1 MIGNDKT
8 SSIHIPDGM
17 LATIYKNND
26 YSPPYFNLTESIG
39 QHDLAGLYMDNRI
52 SGISVSNVP
61 IEGYSEHCVIIKRR
75 KLPLVDIF
83 SQYWDDPTYPNK
95 QVLLSFDIND
105 KSDFMVELSLGPIIW
120 FSKKEVIIFDSNNN
134 EPLVFLIHPDANRF
148 VLLFH
153 LNNNNIAVDYM
164 EGRGTEQIA
173 LSPTITLANA
183 PFDRPIE
190 TSAIII
196 NNTGESPQ
204 VIDQI
209 VMTASAEDIQSV
221 HHRSER
227 DIAGTLGCV
236 FITGLAIYNYVT
248 QSRCDQVDKLWG
260 QISHWFSGDNKKK
273 AILIVGNTPLLKPQP
288 ALPEYKDN
296 QASPLTLTL
305 NKINTQLHHQALT
318 LPATAQFC
326 RTSIDNILATRYPR
340 SPDDNCPQW
349 VSRVLADFTAL
360 FGHSLRDWTPEQ
372 LQDVVT
378 RIDAQ
383 QATGYAVNDQDTEDH
398 LVNEIRGAVER
409 LGLVE
414 TIQQITRAFEYARLN
429 YATYLVHNPSASES
443 PIAAQSL
450 PLGKYSLSLES
461 YHYPT
466 EPHVVRIRENNEWVV
481 RPDLHFEVEI
491 IENSATDR
499 SAITLTHTIMSH
511 WFNTY
516 LFAPLNTDQRGNP
529 LTDLDRTTSAART
542 TSTSLLLELEDS
554 SSDYLFVV
562 VRLNGEIVSVL
573 GASESQDTSAEYYI
587 DVSVSEPR
595 NVLTPNAEGNVRGAG
610 TAAVHE
616 LARYLKQKGVKTLQS
631 NVISQPSAR
640 VKNKLGFIH
649 DEL

>member
-1 MIGNDKT
+1 MFINKK
-8 SSIHIPDGM
+8 SLFFLIIISPSIF
-17 LATIYKNND
+17 AN
-26 YSPPYFNLTESIG
+26 E
-39 QHDLAGLYMDNRI
+39 
-52 SGISVSNVP
+52 
-61 IEGYSEHCVIIKRR
+61 IK
-75 KLPLVDIF
+75 
-83 SQYWDDPTYPNK
+83 
-95 QVLLSFDIND
+95 
-105 KSDFMVELSLGPIIW
+105 
-120 FSKKEVIIFDSNNN
+120 SKKVYLYPEDKYQS
-134 EPLVFLIHPDANRF
+134 E
-148 VLLFH
+148 
-153 LNNNNIAVDYM
+153 
-164 EGRGTEQIA
+164 
-173 LSPTITLANA
+173 
-183 PFDRPIE
+183 IE
-190 TSAIII
+190 TSHD
-196 NNTGESPQ
+196 TEY
-204 VIDQI
+204 ID
-209 VMTASAEDIQSV
+209 
-221 HHRSER
+221 HGRFER
-227 DIAGTLGCV
+227 DTVGTLGCA
-236 FITGLAIYNYVT
+236 FIPALAIYNYIT
-248 QSRCDQVDKLWG
+248 HSRCDQADKLWH
-260 QISHWFSGDNKKK
+260 QISHWFSDDNKNK

-318 LPATAQFC
+318 LPATARFC

-516 LFAPLNTDQRGNP
+516 LFAPLNTDQQDNP

-542 TSTSLLLELEDS
+542 TSTSLLLELENTTN
-554 SSDYLFVV
+554 DYLFVV
-562 VRLNGEIVSVL
+562 VRLEDEIVSVL
-573 GASESQDTSAEYYI
+573 GAAKGNANDEFYI
-587 DVSVSEPR
+587 DVSVSAPR
-595 NVLTPNAEGNVRGAG
+595 NVLTPEAEGNIRGAG
-610 TAAVHE
+610 SAAVHE
-616 LARYLKQKGVKTLQS
+616 LAHYLKEKGMKTLRS
-631 NVISQPSAR
+631 SVISQPSAR
-640 VKNKLGFIH
+640 VKMKLGFQH
-649 DEL
+649 DEF